1 MTVEEELAKLED
13 NIRRL
18 KIEYDAYFSGGQPR
32 PPHDTVFRVDS
43 TIKRFSDNTARLN
56 FGQRFR
62 FNQLMQKYAVYSD
75 LWRRRLKEKEEGR
88 GRFATP
94 QRAAEEKAPAGHF
107 RVVCSNPE
115 KEKEKV
121 DQLLKAMVEA
131 KRQVGERVDNID
143 PLQFTKFV
151 SEKTR
156 QLKELSGCD
165 KVQMS
170 VSVEEGRV
178 KFKIVKAD

>member
-18 KIEYDAYFSGGQPR
+18 KIEYEAYFSGGQPR

-94 QRAAEEKAPAGHF
+94 PRAAEEKAPAGHF
-107 RVVCSNPE
+107 TVVCSNPE

-121 DQLLKAMVEA
+121 DQLLKAMIEA

-143 PLQFTKFV
+143 PFQFTKFV

-156 QLKELSGCD
+156 QLRESSGCD

-170 VSVEEGRV
+170 VSVEDGRV